1 MNVNA
6 VSLIPWRT
14 IGLISLGSALLA
26 CSLVAARRKWPFL
39 AVRTITTVV
48 LLAGVGF
55 SIWLVFKAT
64 ESPIQVSQIDNGRYI
79 QEVFVDPSPVLAFI
93 PAAFGGI
100 SGGIYEYFLRRRE
113 RRVA

>member
-1 MNVNA
+1 MNINA

-14 IGLISLGSALLA
+14 IVLISLGSALLV
-26 CSLVAARRKWPFL
+26 CSLVAARRKWPYL
-39 AVRTITTVV
+39 AVRTMTTVI
-48 LLAGVGF
+48 LLAGVAL
-55 SIWLVFKAT
+55 SIWLVFKTT

-100 SGGIYEYFLRRRE
+100 CGGIYEYFLRRRE
-113 RRVA
+113 HHVA